1 MMTSFVVGVDI
12 CKAHLDV
19 FVQQTGRHRQF
30 ANNPAGCRRLVAF
43 LAEAAGEQE
52 LLVVF
57 EATSS
62 YDQPLRDALS
72 QARIAHSRVNPRRAR
87 QFARAAGLLAK
98 TDRVDAQMLAL
109 MGARLQLKRELPV
122 DPQAR
127 EIAALLDRRAQ
138 LVDERKRLK
147 TQMKQIEHA
156 GLTDILAEM
165 KTALTDLSQRIA
177 AYARKLE
184 ERLRGAPLLA
194 RRAEIARSLPGFG
207 PILAANYAV
216 KAAELGG
223 IDRRAAAALIG
234 VAPIACDS
242 GAMRGKRRCWGGRK
256 ALRDLLHM
264 GTLQAR
270 KHGPFKALYDRL
282 LQKGKPKMLALTA
295 VGHKMIVI
303 LNALLKADTLY
314 DPKHA

>member
-1 MMTSFVVGVDI
+1 MMTLFVVGVDI
-12 CKAHLDV
+12 CKDRLDV
-19 FVQQTGRHRQF
+19 FVQQTGRYRQF
-30 ANNPAGCRRLVAF
+30 ANSQAGCRQLSKA
-43 LAEAAGEQE
+43 LAETAVGQE

-62 YDQPLRDALS
+62 YDRLLREALEE
-72 QARIAHSRVNPRRAR
+72 ACIAFSRVNPRRAR

-98 TDRVDAQMLAL
+98 TDRVDARMLAL
-109 MGARLQLKRELPV
+109 MGTRLELKREAPA

-138 LVDERKRLK
+138 LVEERKRLK
-147 TQMKQIEHA
+147 TQMKQVEHA
-156 GLTDILAEM
+156 GLADILAEM
-165 KTALTDLSQRIA
+165 KTALDDLSRRIA
-177 AYARKLE
+177 AYARKLD
-184 ERLRGAPLLA
+184 ERLRQAPLVA

-207 PILAANYAV
+207 PILATSYAV

-223 IDRRAAAALIG
+223 IDRRSAAALIG
-234 VAPIACDS
+234 VAPLACDS

-264 GTLQAR
+264 ATLQAR
-270 KHGPFKALYDRL
+270 KHGHFKALYQRL
-282 LQKGKPKMLALTA
+282 LEKGKPKKLALTA
-295 VGHKMIVI
+295 VGRKLIVI

-314 DPKHA
+314 NPKHA